1 MSANIAVVV
10 VEGLWCAKEE
20 ERPGIRELCGAIHS
34 GHLVHLWVHQG
45 AIAQVQIVGYGG
57 DREILAQPMRI
68 PRFRAEYQATNM

>member
-1 MSANIAVVV
+1 MSANVAVVV

-20 ERPGIRELCGAIHS
+20 ERPRIREPCGAIHS

-57 DREILAQPMRI
+57 DRCNPSAPMTRSN
-68 PRFRAEYQATNM
+68 R